1 MKTRVQNRQPRRL
14 LEAPPAFWKRWDR
27 WAQLEGLSWAAFTR
41 RALEQR
47 GASIEDLVHE
57 SATQPALLQ
66 RLPGLS
72 EKPPAKSGAKKAVT
86 KVRRPGRA
94 GKGSSRS

>member
-1 MKTRVQNRQPRRL
+1 MTARVQKRQPRRL

-27 WAQLEGLSWAAFTR
+27 WAKLEGLSWAAFTR

-47 GASIEDLVHE
+47 GASINDLVSMSKE
-57 SATQPALLQ
+57 EPALLQ

-72 EKPPAKSGAKKAVT
+72 EKPASKNGAATAQKK
-86 KVRRPGRA
+86 RA
-94 GKGSSRS
+94 ALPRGKGSSRS